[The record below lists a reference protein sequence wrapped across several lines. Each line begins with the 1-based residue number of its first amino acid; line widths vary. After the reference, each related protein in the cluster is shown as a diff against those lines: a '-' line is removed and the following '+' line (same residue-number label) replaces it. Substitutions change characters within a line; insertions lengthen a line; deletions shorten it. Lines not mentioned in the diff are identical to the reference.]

1 MTTLSRR
8 LIWLALLLGLGLL
21 AWRVIA
27 WQAQEERVP
36 ALPQR
41 AQAALALPEP
51 LPASAPLPVLPAAA
65 DVPASAPA
73 RAALLRPPPDV
84 MRLQRDIQFAIS
96 SNEPGKAGKAARR
109 IKHCEQL
116 DQMRERLKVGG
127 LKVDDTTKTRLTA
140 MLDMEAPACQAV
152 DAASRAQ
159 LVPLLRRSLAEGDK
173 GAAASLMSELGSN
186 LDLAAE
192 PDLVPAL
199 RRDAWAC
206 DRLSQIQLAQLARRY
221 PQLLTPNEVGVLR
234 EQERAAAI
242 RSVQRLRQAASDP
255 RLTAAQNESV
265 MERFMERFKLPADAD
280 PAEVARLSAE
290 IQSRCPV
297 AAKPAS

>member
-27 WQAQEERVP
+27 WRADDERVP
-36 ALPQR
+36 ALPPP
-41 AQAALALPEP
+41 AQAALAPPEP
-51 LPASAPLPVLPAAA
+51 GPASAPLPELSAAA
-65 DVPASAPA
+65 DAPASEPA
-73 RAALLRPPPDV
+73 RAAFLKPPPDV

-96 SNEPGKAGKAARR
+96 SNEPGKAGKAAQLIRR
-109 IKHCEQL
+109 CQTL
-116 DQMRERLKVGG
+116 DQTRERLKAGG
-127 LKVDDTTKTRLTA
+127 LKLDDITKTRLTA
-140 MLDMEAPACQAV
+140 LLDMEAPACQAV

-186 LDLAAE
+186 LDLVAE

-206 DRLSQIQLAQLARRY
+206 DRLSQIKLAQLARRY

-234 EQERAAAI
+234 EWERAGG
-242 RSVQRLRQAASDP
+242 VRLVESMQKAASAP
-255 RLTAAQNESV
+255 IPEAVLSR
-265 MERFMERFKLPADAD
+265 MMERFKPPADAD